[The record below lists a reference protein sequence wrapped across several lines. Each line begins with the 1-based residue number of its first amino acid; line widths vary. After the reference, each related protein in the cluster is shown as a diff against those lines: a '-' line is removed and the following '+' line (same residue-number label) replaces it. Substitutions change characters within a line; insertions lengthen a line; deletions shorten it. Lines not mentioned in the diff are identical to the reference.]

1 MPPPLITVGHG
12 RLDRDELTALL
23 SGAGIER
30 LVDVRRFPGSRAND
44 AAARGQVEE
53 ICEAAGIEYRWE
65 ERLGG
70 RRRLTKEQD
79 AASPDTWWRVAA
91 FRAYA
96 AWTRQDEFRTAIS
109 DLAADIEATRTAV
122 MCSESVWWR
131 CHRRIIA
138 DVITL
143 EHGIPVEHLMPSGD
157 LRIHEPSEG
166 ARLDTEGHVV
176 WDGEEAST

>member
-1 MPPPLITVGHG
+1 MAPPLITLGHG

-23 SGAGIER
+23 LGAGIER
-30 LVDVRRFPGSRAND
+30 LVDVRRFPGSRANN

-53 ICEAAGIEYRWE
+53 ICEAGGIDYRWE

-79 AASPDTWWRVAA
+79 AASPDLWWRVAA

-96 AWTRQDEFRTAIS
+96 AWTREPEFRAATT
-109 DLAADIEATRTAV
+109 DLLADIDAARTAV

-138 DVITL
+138 DVAML
-143 EHGIPVEHLMPSGD
+143 EAGAEGMHLMHDGRLQPA
-157 LRIHEPSEG
+157 EPSEG
-166 ARLDTEGHVV
+166 ARLGADGRVV
-176 WDGEEAST
+176 WDGADR